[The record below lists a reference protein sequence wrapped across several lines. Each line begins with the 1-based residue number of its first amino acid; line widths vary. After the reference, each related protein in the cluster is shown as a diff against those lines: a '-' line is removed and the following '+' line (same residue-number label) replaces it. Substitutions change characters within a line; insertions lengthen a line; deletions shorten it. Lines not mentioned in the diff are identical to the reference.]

1 MNTKKLA
8 FAIMMGALGN
18 VLFLVSFYTG
28 QIAQG
33 IALDLS
39 LLGVFIAGLYGGPLT
54 GLIAGLIAGVLPGVM
69 FGPLG
74 SGGVLGLIGLPVGK
88 ALTGL
93 TIGLLAK
100 GLKLQ
105 HITRQSLI
113 TAPITLLAYLP
124 EGIFTFVYFSIL
136 LPLFSGNGIMPMA
149 IIVTI
154 LLKAVGEVIVM
165 SVIMAAL
172 AGNTGFRDFVTA
184 RFTGMKKKKTST
196 QNISVNAEAFS

>member
-1 MNTKKLA
+1 MNTKNIT

-18 VLFLVSFYTG
+18 VLFLISYYIG
-28 QIAQG
+28 QIAEG

-39 LLGVFIAGLYGGPLT
+39 LIGVFIAGFYGGSLTGFAT
-54 GLIAGLIAGVLPGVM
+54 GLIAGILPGIM

-74 SGGVLGLIGLPVGK
+74 SNGMLGLVGLPLGK

-93 TIGLLAK
+93 TTGILAK

-105 HITRQSLI
+105 QRRHQSLI
-113 TAPITLLAYLP
+113 TAPMTLLAYTP
-124 EGIFTFVYFSIL
+124 EAAFTYAYFSVL
-136 LPLFSGNGIMPMA
+136 LPYFLGGPFPLAVIL
-149 IIVTI
+149 TI
-154 LLKAVGEVIVM
+154 LLKATVEVIVM

-184 RFTGMKKKKTST
+184 HFTRNK
-196 QNISVNAEAFS
+196 N

>member
-1 MNTKKLA
+1 MNAKNIA

-18 VLFLVSFYTG
+18 VLFLISQGVG

-39 LLGVFIAGLYGGPLT
+39 LIGVFIAGFYGGPLT
-54 GLIAGLIAGVLPGVM
+54 GLTTGLIAGILPGIR

-74 SGGVLGLIGLPVGK
+74 NGGALGLIGLPVGK

-93 TIGLLAK
+93 TTGLLVK

-105 HITRQSLI
+105 RRTHQSLI
-113 TAPITLLAYLP
+113 TAPVMLLAYVP
-124 EGIFTFVYFSIL
+124 EGIFTYVYFSFL
-136 LPLFSGNGIMPMA
+136 LPLFTENGMLPWAVIA
-149 IIVTI
+149 TI
-154 LLKAVGEVIVM
+154 LLKATVEVIVM

-172 AGNTGFRDFVTA
+172 VGNTGFRDFVA
-184 RFTGMKKKKTST
+184 AHFTGMKTKEKTPS
-196 QNISVNAEAFS
+196 QP